1 MDLWGDDSYLEVYN
15 DARAPQCKLHRE
27 SYRSRSHSFFI
38 CFWKMLPHALLLA
51 LATGAVAYKNAFMIE
66 ESANS
71 APLEKSVL
79 ETTLGCKVAP
89 RKTFN
94 APVMTG
100 QSFDVDCGD
109 KYPGEASHVTKKLLN
124 LLNGIES
131 VTKAWE
137 VKYSKPPRKLDNN
150 HPPPT
155 ADSNKKRSVGKRQ
168 EPGPAVPISTPPPF
182 APHVSTGVD
191 KVHAAGFTGKGR
203 KIAIIDGGFNVEG
216 VPGLEKTSIVHVEN
230 FVDRSSSTVSDNCSW
245 HGTHILGILGA
256 NSAEKKFGVV
266 GVAPDADY
274 ELYDVQACGEG
285 APSDRQIE
293 AMLFAVE
300 RKVDVISMSIGGA
313 LAYPDDPA
321 SVVASRIHKN
331 GTFVAF
337 CNGNGGPGVF
347 SAVSP
352 AGGEF
357 LTSVGST
364 DAASTPYNTWRGTV
378 SDGTDFRYVPG
389 QPQNLP
395 FGGKPLTLWFPA
407 DAEKLDLPRN
417 TCVPLPEGSQ
427 LPKDPAN
434 TILMIDFL
442 HCWSSTSNGTT
453 TPITAD
459 LGIKHVLYY
468 QPEEFSGDEYGLQF
482 WEAYSSDALDGV
494 ALVSHAKALELAEKL
509 AKDPA
514 LSISFPKELDHRVD
528 FSENLWTGDS
538 MSQFSSW
545 GPTLDGRMS
554 PTISAPGGNILS
566 VFPHFLGDWAVLS
579 GTSQSTPFLAGVAAL
594 LQQKFEDVKPSPAE
608 IQDIMTLSAK
618 TLNFNDGKT
627 KSDFLAPVLQQG
639 AGLVNALIA
648 TQMQTRVSVSQLN
661 FNDTDHRPL
670 SLKFRLRNVG
680 VNTTDYSISHL
691 AAASGYILE
700 PFGQKKDYQLTAN
713 EAREAPALLNITPD
727 KVTLGPQSESDI
739 TISIASNP
747 DLPDAEARGAF
758 FGGYIAIRDGASLF
772 TLPYSGFG
780 SSLKS
785 LPMIDQNATRMV
797 QANESASVPYPPG
810 EETKEPLF
818 DCFYNT
824 TAAVPLTCPDNNGL
838 YPGVKL
844 TFVIPSRQFQ
854 IDMMN
859 VDGTVAIPQIDM
871 MNVDGTVAIPQV
883 YNGTAEEVW
892 DAGRY
897 WYWDGTDRD
906 KAFLKGGSYRWRVTA
921 LRWSGD
927 AGVGADWDSWNSEI
941 WRVSYKKGSL
951 FLAENE

>member
-1 MDLWGDDSYLEVYN
+1 MQCGDECYSEVYN
-15 DARAPQCKLHRE
+15 EARGPRCKPHRE
-27 SYRSRSHSFFI
+27 PYRSRSHSFLV

-66 ESANS
+66 ESANA

-79 ETTLGCKVAP
+79 EATLGCKVTP
-89 RKTFN
+89 RKSFN

-109 KYPGEASHVTKKLLN
+109 KYPGEATHVTKKLLS
-124 LLNGIES
+124 LLDGIES
-131 VTKAWE
+131 VAKAWE
-137 VKYSKPPRKLDNN
+137 VKYSKPPQKLNN
-150 HPPPT
+150 NYTPST
-155 ADSNKKRSVGKRQ
+155 ADRDQKRNLGTRQ
-168 EPGPAVPISTPPPF
+168 ESIATPPPF

-191 KVHAAGFTGKGR
+191 KVHAAGLTGKGR

-216 VPGLEKTSIVHVEN
+216 VPGLENTSIIHVEN
-230 FVDRSSSTVSDNCSW
+230 FVDRSISTVSDNCSW

-256 NSAEKKFGVV
+256 NSAEKKFGLV

-321 SVVASRIHKN
+321 SVVASRIHQN

-337 CNGNGGPGVF
+337 SNGNGGPGVY

-357 LTSVGST
+357 ISSVGST

-395 FGGKPLTLWFPA
+395 FGGNPLTLWFPA

-417 TCVPLPEGSQ
+417 ECIPLPEGSK
-427 LPKDPAN
+427 LPADPAN

-442 HCWSSTSNGTT
+442 HCWGSNGTG

-468 QPEEFSGDEYGLQF
+468 QPEEFSGDEFGLQF
-482 WEAYSSDALDGV
+482 WEAYSSDALEGV
-494 ALVSHAKALELAEKL
+494 ALVSHAKAMELAEKL

-528 FSENLWTGDS
+528 FTENRETGDS
-538 MSQFSSW
+538 MSSFSSW

-594 LQQKFEDVKPSPAE
+594 LQQKFEAAKPSPAE

-618 TLNFNDGKT
+618 TLNYNDGKT

-639 AGLVNALIA
+639 AGLVNAFTA

-661 FNDTDHRPL
+661 FNDTDHRPT

-680 VNTTDYSISHL
+680 ANTTDYTLSHL

-700 PFGQKKDYQLTAN
+700 PFGQQKDYQLTTDEVHKAS
-713 EAREAPALLNITPD
+713 ALIKITPD
-727 KVTLGPQSESDI
+727 KVTLSPQSEFDI
-739 TISIASNP
+739 DISIESNP

-758 FGGYIAIRDGASLF
+758 FGGYIAINDGASQF

-780 SSLKS
+780 SSLKA
-785 LPMIDQNATRMV
+785 LPTINRNATQLV
-797 QANESASVPYPPG
+797 QANESTSTPYPPG
-810 EETKEPLF
+810 EEKKEPLF
-818 DCFYNT
+818 DCFYNA
-824 TAAVPLTCPDNNGL
+824 TADVPLTCPDNNGL
-838 YPGVKL
+838 YPGFTL
-844 TFVIPSRQFQ
+844 TFVIPSRQWQFD
-854 IDMMN
+854 IMN
-859 VDGTVAIPQIDM
+859 VDGTVAMPR
-871 MNVDGTVAIPQV
+871 V
-883 YNGTAEEVW
+883 YNGTAEGVW
-892 DAGRY
+892 DSGRY
-897 WYWDGTDRD
+897 WYWDGTDND
-906 KAFLKGGSYRWRVTA
+906 KAFLKAGSYTWRVTA
-921 LRWSGD
+921 L
-927 AGVGADWDSWNSEI
+927 
-941 WRVSYKKGSL
+941 
-951 FLAENE
+951 